1 MSDNYYRAL
10 KFSSLNSCLAAS
22 EARRRAKFHS
32 AKPLDCTVR
41 IYPTLD
47 KLALSQRAGS
57 HPDVGERGAIGLA
70 LS

>member
-1 MSDNYYRAL
+1 MLS
-10 KFSSLNSCLAAS
+10 
-22 EARRRAKFHS
+22 
-32 AKPLDCTVR
+32 KPAVGPIFIPQNPIDCTVR

-57 HPDVGERGAIGLA
+57 HLAVGEHGAIGLA